1 MRQHEMLV
9 QSKSSGQIYDIT
21 NCVTSAD
28 WTTQRCDQ
36 PGKLTF
42 QALISDS
49 RQMEPGDV
57 VRFSMDGQLQFYG
70 WVFTKADSRWGE
82 SDITCYDRLRYLK
95 ANASYAFY
103 NQSASDIIR
112 QIAGDL
118 QLTTGSLADT
128 GYQLPSLIEQNKT
141 CFDIIQDAIE
151 QTLLNTSMLY
161 VLYDDGNGLALQ
173 QPSSMISDVVLGDLS
188 LLTDYTFTTDID
200 KDTYNSIKLVK
211 PNTETGRAEVYLSED
226 SGNIGQWGLLQ
237 LYQTVD
243 DSKNEAQVKAQGA
256 AMLEYYNRA
265 TRTLKVEAL
274 GVSGL
279 RAGQMVL
286 IKSEEIAG
294 GISQYVMIEK
304 ASHHYENGIHTMT
317 LDMYEL

>member
-1 MRQHEMLV
+1 MRQYEMLV
-9 QSKSSGQIYDIT
+9 QGKSSGQIYDIT
-21 NCVTSAD
+21 NCVTNAD

-36 PGKLTF
+36 PGKLSF
-42 QALISDS
+42 HVLISDTW
-49 RQMEPGDV
+49 QMEPGDV
-57 VRFSMDGQLQFYG
+57 VRFSMDGELQFYG
-70 WVFTKADSRWGE
+70 WVFTKADTRFGE

-118 QLTTGSLADT
+118 QLTTGSLVDT

-151 QTLLNTSMLY
+151 QTLLNTSTLY

>member
-1 MRQHEMLV
+1 MRQYEMLV
-9 QSKSSGQIYDIT
+9 QSKSTGQIYDIA

-42 QALISDS
+42 KALISDS
-49 RQMEPGDV
+49 WQMEPGDV

-103 NQSASDIIR
+103 NQSANDIIR
-112 QIAGDL
+112 QIACDL

-151 QTLLNTSMLY
+151 QTLLNTSTLY

-265 TRTLKVEAL
+265 ARTLKVEAL